1 MYICNVEL
9 QTLNFIFQQ
18 MAEAFFFL
26 RKGTKNSH
34 KEISTRQPIYV
45 GCRLNK
51 DQLVYPTGFKV
62 LPKYWDFDKSK
73 IKNVTAVS
81 NKDEINVFLHDLKEF
96 IDRTIEKY
104 KLMREP
110 LTKAELKECIDNYIN
125 PQQEEKAQTLFEY
138 IEQFITEIE
147 SGKRLMDSGKSYEYK
162 SVQRFRSTQKLIQ
175 EFQSVYSRTID
186 FETIDLSFYKEFNS
200 YMANVKD
207 YRPDT
212 MGKHQ
217 KTLKTFLRNATDDGV
232 NENLDF
238 QKKAFKITSKDNT
251 ESIHIAL
258 NEDELKE
265 LFELDLSANPR
276 LDKIRDLF
284 LVACHTGLRW
294 TDFEDIRPENIKITK
309 EGEFIEIIQEKMKR
323 HVVTPINAIVKTIV
337 NKYNHILPT
346 SPSNQKFNDY
356 IKEVAQLCK
365 SLQDIETL
373 AYVKGGKNIEE
384 SMERWRMVSSHTGR
398 RTFSTNAFERGVPTK
413 VIMAITDH
421 KSEKAFLSYIK
432 TSKRKQAQMFLQYDK

>member
-1 MYICNVEL
+1 
-9 QTLNFIFQQ
+9 

-26 RKGTKNSH
+26 RKGTKLSY

-45 GCRLNK
+45 GCRLVK
-51 DQLVYPTGFKV
+51 EQLVYPTGFKV
-62 LPKYWDFDKSK
+62 LPKNWDFDKSK
-73 IKNVTAVS
+73 IKNVLAVS
-81 NKDEINVFLHDLKEF
+81 NKDEINVYLHDLKEF
-96 IDRTIEKY
+96 IDRTMEKY

-110 LTKAELKECIDNYIN
+110 LTKTDLKESIDNYLN
-125 PQQEEKAQTLFEY
+125 PQPETKPLNLFEY

-147 SGKRLMDSGKSYEYK
+147 SGKRLLDSGKTYEYK

-175 EFQSVYSRTID
+175 DFSATYPRFID
-186 FETIDLSFYKEFNS
+186 FDSIDLTFYKDFNS

-232 NENLDF
+232 NQNLDF
-238 QKKAFKITSKDNT
+238 QKKTFKITSKDKT
-251 ESIHIAL
+251 ESNDIAL

-265 LFELDLSANPR
+265 MFDLDLSNDLR

-284 LVACHTGLRW
+284 LVACSSGLRFS
-294 TDFEDIRPENIKITK
+294 DFGDIKPENIKKTK

-323 HVVTPINAIVKTIV
+323 HVVAPINATVKTIV
-337 NKYNHILPT
+337 SKYNSVLPT
-346 SPSNQKFNDY
+346 APSNQKFNDY
-356 IKEVAQLCK
+356 IKEVAQLCT
-365 SLQDIETL
+365 SLKDVETL

-384 SMERWRMVSSHTGR
+384 SLERWKMVSSHTGR
-398 RTFSTNAFERGVPTK
+398 RTFATNAFERGVPIK

-421 KSEKAFLSYIK
+421 KSEKAFMAYIK
-432 TSKRKQAQMFLQYDK
+432 TSKRKQAQMFSTYDK

>member
-1 MYICNVEL
+1 
-9 QTLNFIFQQ
+9 

-26 RKGTKNSH
+26 RKGTKVSY
-34 KEISTRQPIYV
+34 KEISTKQPIYV
-45 GCRLNK
+45 GCRLGVN
-51 DQLVYPTGFKV
+51 QLVYPTGFKV

-73 IKNVTAVS
+73 IKNVVAVS
-81 NKDEINVFLHDLKEF
+81 NKDEINAYLHDLKEF

-110 LTKAELKECIDNYIN
+110 LTKTDLKESINNYLN
-125 PQQEEKAQTLFEY
+125 PQPETKPQNLFEY
-138 IEQFITEIE
+138 IEQFILEIE
-147 SGKRLMDSGKSYEYK
+147 SGKRLLDSGKSYERK

-175 EFQSVYSRTID
+175 DFQVVYSRILD
-186 FETIDLSFYKEFNS
+186 FETIDLTFYKDFNS

-217 KTLKTFLRNATDDGV
+217 KTLKTFLRSATDDGV
-232 NENLDF
+232 NQNLDF
-238 QKKAFKITSKDNT
+238 QKKTFKITSKDNS
-251 ESIHIAL
+251 ESNDIAL

-265 LFELDLSANPR
+265 LFELNLSDNSR

-284 LVACHTGLRW
+284 LLACHTGLRFS
-294 TDFEDIRPENIKITK
+294 DFEDLKPENIKRTK

-323 HVVTPINAIVKTIV
+323 HVVAPINATVKAIVS
-337 NKYNHILPT
+337 KYNNVLPT
-346 SPSNQKFNDY
+346 APSNQKFNDY
-356 IKEVAQLCK
+356 IKEVSQLCK

-384 SMERWRMVSSHTGR
+384 KAERWKLISSHTGR
-398 RTFSTNAFERGVPTK
+398 RTFASNAFERGVPTK

-421 KSEKAFLSYIK
+421 KSEKAFMAYIK
-432 TSKRKQAQMFLQYDK
+432 TSKRKQAQMFSTYDK

>member
-1 MYICNVEL
+1 
-9 QTLNFIFQQ
+9 

-26 RKGTKNSH
+26 RKGTKVSH

-45 GCRLNK
+45 GCRLIK

-73 IKNVTAVS
+73 IKNVVAVS
-81 NKDEINVFLHDLKEF
+81 NKDEINAYLHDLKEF

-110 LTKAELKECIDNYIN
+110 LTKTDLKESIDNYLN
-125 PQQEEKAQTLFEY
+125 PQPEARPQSLFEY
-138 IEQFITEIE
+138 IELFITEIE
-147 SGKRLMDSGKSYEYK
+147 SGKRLLDSGKTYEYK
-162 SVQRFRSTQKLIQ
+162 SVQRFMSTQKLIQ
-175 EFQSVYSRTID
+175 DFSATYPRLID
-186 FETIDLSFYKEFNS
+186 FDTVDLTFYKDFNS

-232 NENLDF
+232 NKNLDF
-238 QKKAFKITSKDNT
+238 QKKTFKITSKDNT

-265 LFELDLSANPR
+265 MFDLDLSDNER

-284 LVACHTGLRW
+284 LVSSHTGLRW
-294 TDFEDIRPENIKITK
+294 SDFEDIKPENIKITK

-323 HVVTPINAIVKTIV
+323 HVVAPINTTVKTIIS
-337 NKYNHILPT
+337 KYKNLLPP

-356 IKEVAQLCK
+356 IKEVSQLCK
-365 SLQDIETL
+365 SLQDVETL
-373 AYVKGGKNIEE
+373 AYVKGGKNMEE
-384 SMERWRMVSSHTGR
+384 PKERWKMVSSHTGR
-398 RTFSTNAFERGVPTK
+398 RTFATNAFERGVPTK

-421 KSEKAFLSYIK
+421 KSEKAFLAYIK
-432 TSKRKQAQMFLQYDK
+432 TSKRKQAQMFATYDK